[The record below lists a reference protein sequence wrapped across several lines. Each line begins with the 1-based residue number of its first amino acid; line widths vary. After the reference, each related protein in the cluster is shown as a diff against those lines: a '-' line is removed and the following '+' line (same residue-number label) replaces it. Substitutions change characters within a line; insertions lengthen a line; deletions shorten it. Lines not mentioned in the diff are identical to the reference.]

1 MAEELNVSRQSISKW
16 ETDQLIPDLDKILMI
31 SQDFNVAVASLIND
45 NLNLEAIGKDDNF
58 KKTNNLKR
66 IVRIF
71 MKVTANMA
79 IFYLF
84 F

>member
-1 MAEELNVSRQSISKW
+1 
-16 ETDQLIPDLDKILMI
+16 MI

>member
-1 MAEELNVSRQSISKW
+1 M
-16 ETDQLIPDLDKILMI
+16 IPDLDKILMI